1 MNIKPSL
8 QTRTRFNDYIEN
20 ISFGHLR
27 HDFAQVNMRH
37 AASTIWAIIQ
47 LSARFSFITG
57 FGGPDDREEVTPLAS
72 LVSSLS
78 EDVEGAEGE
87 VNNSACRMLTPW
99 EQLLRETLAEVDLC
113 VRGGQVGSD
122 YHLHLLDQAMEELIT
137 AAAAECPSSHQRF
150 YDYFLRDMFGSYHAR
165 YVWLKAQRVEMVTGR
180 STPAKGMPSDSLKL
194 PQWITENVLFELDE
208 SRIIDFRVLNG
219 DVQKEHWNDLSL
231 FAKIAI
237 LVRDSLSD
245 PLVDKPFDKLVGTLD
260 QFFTLFLAQR
270 MVANE
275 AEIRG
280 ITHKPI
286 AGTPEDH
293 LRDQL
298 GTAPLDTAQTPVAR
312 SLKSLQER
320 FGPGLAMEGEGDRPI
335 QAPDGYDW
343 LISDIDQEMVRPSS
357 PHPKVVHAAEQ
368 ANLQSVMRNLIRGY
382 TRNGKLGAEA
392 LEPNLFISQTVKYF
406 LGNPPPEA
414 GSIFGENQHVE
425 HKPTLLRGGEEP
437 SDPAAK
443 QLLSVEEQRKA
454 NREAEVTELLYAAL
468 PGDPVAEG
476 FQEKFNAL
484 REQVL
489 AEASEKGV
497 TARRGLSDLVDR
509 AVALYGTGFKIPRE
523 LTQQEV
529 AALKPVLRSFDA
541 VLKWGRDEYPV
552 YGLVDGEEWL
562 VGSDLY
568 THSGTPVNLSGAIPG
583 KCTEDGMSNFGG
595 TLESLTGEWLHEQVV
610 FGLPG
615 AVNVNG
621 VGVQYLFQ
629 LPELDPVASYTNK
642 GRELRDSG
650 KLEGGILH
658 FTGDTANLGELGTF
672 HLFTVAPDARGYI
685 LGGEISHL
693 EDKPFDLLKCMVP
706 TGVHAYSPV
715 TEQMYGKVIVPGDII
730 GVPHDMVGNQYA
742 LALDCYTGN
751 GVTRNELSDHVMQH
765 ELAGHMSL
773 ETIGHLVEGIIKNVG
788 GLDKDRAVIIAE
800 TERLVKVL
808 HEDYVAN
815 DMPTDGSGM
824 TVWLRNFIRGCYV
837 TRDLSSQQQD
847 DLFHHLYLHKGIST
861 ILNVDEQAFVE
872 RAKKWM
878 DLRHLPYAESAD
890 AYVEAAGTKMLT
902 EAVDQLDRGR
912 MFRPEVAIEYEL
924 VPAVT
929 RRGMPDWQHAGHIYN
944 LYSLKEGGE
953 YVLFEPLFDSVG
965 REIDM
970 SFMVPVIL
978 DEKHQPSVGEAG
990 MGFLEAFSKTG
1001 NLLGKGVLALIG
1013 KPKEDLVGDV
1023 DYCTLYVK
1031 RERKQAQ

>member
-1 MNIKPSL
+1 
-8 QTRTRFNDYIEN
+8 
-20 ISFGHLR
+20 
-27 HDFAQVNMRH
+27 
-37 AASTIWAIIQ
+37 
-47 LSARFSFITG
+47 
-57 FGGPDDREEVTPLAS
+57 
-72 LVSSLS
+72 
-78 EDVEGAEGE
+78 
-87 VNNSACRMLTPW
+87 
-99 EQLLRETLAEVDLC
+99 
-113 VRGGQVGSD
+113 
-122 YHLHLLDQAMEELIT
+122 
-137 AAAAECPSSHQRF
+137 
-150 YDYFLRDMFGSYHAR
+150 
-165 YVWLKAQRVEMVTGR
+165 
-180 STPAKGMPSDSLKL
+180 
-194 PQWITENVLFELDE
+194 
-208 SRIIDFRVLNG
+208 
-219 DVQKEHWNDLSL
+219 
-231 FAKIAI
+231 
-237 LVRDSLSD
+237 
-245 PLVDKPFDKLVGTLD
+245 
-260 QFFTLFLAQR
+260 
-270 MVANE
+270 
-275 AEIRG
+275 
-280 ITHKPI
+280 
-286 AGTPEDH
+286 
-293 LRDQL
+293 
-298 GTAPLDTAQTPVAR
+298 
-312 SLKSLQER
+312 
-320 FGPGLAMEGEGDRPI
+320 
-335 QAPDGYDW
+335 
-343 LISDIDQEMVRPSS
+343 
-357 PHPKVVHAAEQ
+357 VHAAEQ

-382 TRNGKLGAEA
+382 TRNGTLGAEA

-454 NREAEVTELLYAAL
+454 NREAEVTELLYAVL

-509 AVALYGTGFKIPRE
+509 AVALYGTGFKKPRAITE
-523 LTQQEV
+523 QEI
-529 AALKPVLRSFDA
+529 AALEPVLWP
-541 VLKWGRDEYPV
+541 LGRTTWANEERVV
-552 YGLVDGEEWL
+552 YGLLEGKNWMI
-562 VGSDLY
+562 GSDLY
-568 THSGTPVNLSGAIPG
+568 SVDGIPLDLNGAVPG
-583 KCTEDGMSNFGG
+583 KRDEDGTLKCFGG
-595 TLESLTGEWLHEQVV
+595 TLDSLMGEWLHEQVV
-610 FGLPG
+610 FALPG
-615 AVNVNG
+615 DANHLVPPAITL
-621 VGVQYLFQ
+621 YQ
-629 LPELDPVASYTNK
+629 LPEAD
-642 GRELRDSG
+642 
-650 KLEGGILH
+650 
-658 FTGDTANLGELGTF
+658 
-672 HLFTVAPDARGYI
+672 
-685 LGGEISHL
+685 
-693 EDKPFDLLKCMVP
+693 
-706 TGVHAYSPV
+706 TGVIDTRPQSVEEATPLEMSAD
-715 TEQMYGKVIVPGDII
+715 GD
-730 GVPHDMVGNQYA
+730 
-742 LALDCYTGN
+742 
-751 GVTRNELSDHVMQH
+751 
-765 ELAGHMSL
+765 
-773 ETIGHLVEGIIKNVG
+773 
-788 GLDKDRAVIIAE
+788 
-800 TERLVKVL
+800 
-808 HEDYVAN
+808 
-815 DMPTDGSGM
+815 GM

-944 LYSLKEGGE
+944 LYSLKEDGE